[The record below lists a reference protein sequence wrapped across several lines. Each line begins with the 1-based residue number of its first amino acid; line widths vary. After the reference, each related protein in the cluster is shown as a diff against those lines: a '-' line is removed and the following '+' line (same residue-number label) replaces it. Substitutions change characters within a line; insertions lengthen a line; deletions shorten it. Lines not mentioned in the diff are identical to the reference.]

1 MTDLQK
7 EKIAEL
13 VSTKRDQELFAGL
26 SDIYADQ
33 RKRLAKIE
41 GEVAAYTKKQTEAKA
56 EVDAL
61 FVMMQQVLQNGK
73 AVLPENF
80 KPKGDTQADK
90 TAKPKA
96 QAQNEVGRGA

>member
-7 EKIAEL
+7 EKLAEL
-13 VSTKRDQELFAGL
+13 ISTKRDQELFAGL

-41 GEVAAYTKKQTEAKA
+41 GEVAAYTKKQTEATA

-61 FVMMQQVLQNGK
+61 FKMMQQVLQNGK
-73 AVLPENF
+73 AVLPENL
-80 KPKGDTQADK
+80 KPKGETQAVK
-90 TAKPKA
+90 TATPKA
-96 QAQNEVGRGA
+96 QAQTDVVRGA

>member
-41 GEVAAYTKKQTEAKA
+41 GEVAAYTKKQTEATA
-56 EVDAL
+56 EVNSL

-73 AVLPENF
+73 AVLPENL

-96 QAQNEVGRGA
+96 PAQTDVVHGA

>member
-7 EKIAEL
+7 EKLAEL

-33 RKRLAKIE
+33 RKRLAKID
-41 GEVAAYTKKQTEAKA
+41 GELAAYNKKQTEATA

-61 FVMMQQVLQNGK
+61 FKMMQQVLQNGK
-73 AVLPENF
+73 AVLPENL
-80 KPKGDTQADK
+80 KPKGETQAVK
-90 TAKPKA
+90 TATPKA

>member
-7 EKIAEL
+7 EKLAEL

-33 RKRLAKIE
+33 RKRLSKID
-41 GEVAAYTKKQTEAKA
+41 GELAAYTKKQTEATA

-61 FVMMQQVLQNGK
+61 FKMMQQVLQNGK
-73 AVLPENF
+73 AVLPENL

-90 TAKPKA
+90 TATPKA
-96 QAQNEVGRGA
+96 QAQTDVVRGA